1 MESVIQARFRHEIT
15 ACSADVCT
23 TNDRLSKNQ
32 EERVSVWNFMNQ
44 SGYIFIK
51 LIVTYCQAI
60 SDYDLNG
67 DVAPVTLLLV
77 FLGAYFCQT
86 CWLSFHSFHLLVPDK
101 VKLLLPQVS
110 VYDKMSCTIE
120 AIDFPFHCLKI
131 YGTVVLLYQT
141 RADNSQMK
149 LLKSKYRRIISATG
163 IR

>member
-32 EERVSVWNFMNQ
+32 EERISVWNFMNQ

-86 CWLSFHSFHLLVPDK
+86 RWLSFHILFTCWYLTKQNCYRLK
-101 VKLLLPQVS
+101 YQF
-110 VYDKMSCTIE
+110 TIK
-120 AIDFPFHCLKI
+120 CLAQWKHMKI

-149 LLKSKYRRIISATG
+149 LLRSKYIG
-163 IR
+163 GWYPQQGLDN